1 MPKLKSD
8 VTIVGGGMIG
18 CWSALFL
25 ARRGLRVTLAEK
37 GAIGAQSSGVNF
49 GNLRLQGRYG
59 PQFPLALR
67 AHGLW
72 EQVETLTGD
81 RCEFRATGHVR
92 IAFAE
97 DELET
102 VAAHAREA
110 LGYGLKIELLDRGA
124 LRRRWP
130 WLTEKALGAGFSPR
144 DATANPRIASPAV
157 ARAAAALGAQILDNL
172 KVTGIEK
179 SGGGFTLATDKDVT
193 LESRFLVNAAGAW
206 ANEVAR
212 CFGEAIPLLVGGPPQ
227 FVTAPVPFFIE
238 PYLQAVDG
246 SLILRQTRRGNLL
259 ATGYPRGPSDAEH
272 NRSPVPPRKT
282 LATMA
287 RLAELVPS
295 LSTAH
300 VIRVWSGIEGY
311 LADMLP
317 VISPSG
323 TAEGLFHAAGFC
335 GNGFQLAP
343 AVGLVLS
350 ELIAD
355 SHTPTPIDLYSI
367 GRFAAGA
374 RESGAR
380 HSYDFD
386 ELMAAQQTS
395 AQEAGRA

>member
-1 MPKLKSD
+1 M
-8 VTIVGGGMIG
+8 
-18 CWSALFL
+18 
-25 ARRGLRVTLAEK
+25 ARNSPWRCAPM
-37 GAIGAQSSGVNF
+37 SSGS
-49 GNLRLQGRYG
+49 RSRCC
-59 PQFPLALR
+59 
-67 AHGLW
+67 
-72 EQVETLTGD
+72 TGD

-92 IAFAE
+92 IAFTE

-102 VAAHAREA
+102 VAAHAWEA
-110 LGYGLKIELLDRGA
+110 LGYGLKIELLDRAA

-130 WLTEKALGAGFSPR
+130 WLTEKALGAGLSPR

-157 ARAAAALGAQILDNL
+157 ARAAAGLGAQILDNL
-172 KVTGIEK
+172 KVTGIER
-179 SGGGFTLATDKDVT
+179 SGGGFKLATDKDVT

-206 ANEVAR
+206 ADEVAR

-227 FVTAPVPFFIE
+227 FVTAPMPFFIE

-259 ATGYPRGPSDAEH
+259 ATGYPRGPSDAGR

-287 RLAELVPS
+287 RLVELVPS

-317 VISPSG
+317 VISPSA
-323 TAEGLFHAAGFC
+323 TTEGLFHAAGFC

-350 ELIAD
+350 ELIVD
-355 SHTPTPIDLYSI
+355 GRTPTPIDLYSI

-374 RESGAR
+374 QDGGAR

-386 ELMAAQQTS
+386 ESMAAQQAS
-395 AQEAGRA
+395 NQEAGRA

>member
-1 MPKLKSD
+1 MSNLSSD

-25 ARRGLRVTLAEK
+25 SKRGLSVTLVDK

-67 AHGLW
+67 AHALW
-72 EQVETLTGD
+72 EQIEALVGD
-81 RCEFRATGHVR
+81 RCEFRATGHLR
-92 IAFAE
+92 IAFTVGELQIIAE
-97 DELET
+97 H
-102 VAAHAREA
+102 AHEA
-110 LGYGLKIELLDRGA
+110 LAYGLEIELLDRAA

-130 WLTEKALGAGFSPR
+130 WLSNAALGAGFSPR

-157 ARAAAALGAQILDNL
+157 ARAASALGARILDNV
-172 KVTGIEK
+172 KVIGIER
-179 SGGGFTLATDKDVT
+179 SRGAFTILTDTGLTV
-193 LESRFLVNAAGAW
+193 ESRSLVNAAGAW
-206 ANEVAR
+206 ANEVAG
-212 CFGEAIPLLVGGPPQ
+212 CFGETIPMLVGGPPQ
-227 FVTAPVPFFIE
+227 FVTAPVTYFIE
-238 PYLQAVDG
+238 PYLQTVDG
-246 SLILRQTRRGNLL
+246 GLILRQTPRGNVL
-259 ATGYPRGPSDAEH
+259 ATGYPRGPSDAER
-272 NRSPVPPRKT
+272 NRAPVPPRKT

-287 RLAELVPS
+287 RLVELVPA

-311 LADMLP
+311 LTDMLP

-323 TAEGLFHAAGFC
+323 TIEGLFHAAGFC

-355 SHTPTPIDLYSI
+355 GHTPTPIEIYSI
-367 GRFAAGA
+367 GRFGA
-374 RESGAR
+374 LQGAGAR

-386 ELMAAQQTS
+386 NSMIAQ
-395 AQEAGRA
+395 ALNQEARRP